1 MSIENIDMGWKYNL
15 GLAISGVVGA
25 KTPFRIQYKKHL
37 FEKKLEL
44 YKIKENIENDFHN
57 EYVRELNK
65 CKDMKESI
73 NNKLPIA
80 TREFIEDYINRVE
93 KMPEYKK
100 ILDEEKEKILKTVFK
115 DIEIIEAQENE
126 IDFRMGV
133 IEDFKNNKHTHNKFY

>member
-15 GLAISGVVGA
+15 GLAISGIVGA

-57 EYVRELNK
+57 EYVRELSK
-65 CKDMKESI
+65 CKDMKNSI
-73 NNKLPIA
+73 DSKLPIA

-133 IEDFKNNKHTHNKFY
+133 IEDFKNNKSTHNKFY